1 LDIQQKALQHMPQ
14 DHHREEVMPT
24 YIWCTDCNQLYN
36 KELGCELC
44 DQYSDANQTTIDAME
59 EAKNT

>member
-1 LDIQQKALQHMPQ
+1 MPQ